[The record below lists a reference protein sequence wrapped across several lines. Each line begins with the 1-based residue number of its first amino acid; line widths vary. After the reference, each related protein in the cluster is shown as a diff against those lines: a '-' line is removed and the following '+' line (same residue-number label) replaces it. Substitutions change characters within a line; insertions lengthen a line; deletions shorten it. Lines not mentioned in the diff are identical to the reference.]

1 MEKGHSVF
9 AEQGYVKTREVFIR
23 TEDNVNTLDNM
34 GLNTITV
41 VNTSQDQVVNTY
53 SLVNTSLFGA
63 EQTEH
68 IELDY
73 IELDYWALPIF
84 IVFITSGVF
93 GNFLVCL
100 AISTNRYTL

>member
-1 MEKGHSVF
+1 MF
-9 AEQGYVKTREVFIR
+9 AEHGYVNTREVFIR
-23 TEDNVNTLDNM
+23 TEDKVNTLDNM
-34 GLNTITV
+34 GLNTITE

-68 IELDY
+68 